1 MFDKGNVMKTIAIAG
16 VMAGG
21 KTTTVNALLK
31 KLPNSEALYFD
42 NYDIKGEITDFDE
55 WVADGADW
63 NIYDVTPLEKDI
75 ITIRNSGKCEYL
87 LLDYPLAHRNNT
99 LSKYIDTAFYID
111 TPLDIALA
119 RQVLRDMESSSGEQ
133 IRRWMET
140 YLSSARDHFIQYRR
154 DIQTS
159 SDFIIDGTKKLEKI
173 VAEIINIVTAR

>member
-1 MFDKGNVMKTIAIAG
+1 MMKTIAIAG

-42 NYDIKGEITDFDE
+42 NYDIKGEISDFDK

-87 LLDYPLAHRNNT
+87 LLDYPLAYRNTT
-99 LSKYIDTAFYID
+99 LGKYIDTAFYID

-119 RQVLRDMESSSGEQ
+119 RQVLRDMNTHSGEQ
-133 IRRWMET
+133 IRGWMET
-140 YLSSARDHFIQYRR
+140 YLRSARVHFIQYQKDKRA
-154 DIQTS
+154 S
-159 SDFIIDGTKKLEKI
+159 SDFTIDGTKTLEGI
-173 VAEIINIVTAR
+173 VEEIIHIISAR